1 MKVLLFCVYLCS
13 ADISVAQVIEMCRP
27 AQENKAY
34 NFDFIVQPSLFDLSE
49 FQIMKDDVVVS
60 IGDTDLHFIDYFK
73 STVQT
78 GVFRGIDRTLSVKL
92 TIHNVTRRDQGTWST
107 SYLHNGRMHLS
118 QELNCYL
125 KTFVIPKTV
134 SCKNYVHGGRLDIQ
148 CIALGIF
155 PEGICVVRLSNN
167 RGSIKQQTTTEYRH
181 EMMLE
186 GNDSY
191 FRSACLLSI
200 DLSTFTQKD
209 LDIDITM
216 YPNVTNTLED
226 SNYGAVKSLHYKLI
240 TLQKMLPHYTVD
252 VEASIP
258 RDCLE
263 LPINATHVLCAY
275 GEIINTAPEEADV
288 TVKQDLPLDNSVTDI
303 ITSTLISEGVIG
315 SCEIHTDED
324 VFVTCTVKHKINQ
337 NVASQLMIQ
346 NGMVVEFLTA
356 EETSTFLNSDS
367 IADDQN
373 IYQTYYIYRLPQD
386 LLNSD
391 LTTLTV
397 SLTTAEDWK
406 TFMKNITLVHKS
418 EKTTYQSHDS
428 INLITFSSIIIVLSC
443 LIGCSVFVFCK
454 TFRKLNDDKDTQLY
468 DEIVDI

>member
-27 AQENKAY
+27 AKENKAY

-60 IGDTDLHFIDYFK
+60 IGDTALHFIDYFK
-73 STVQT
+73 SIVQT
-78 GVFRGIDRTLSVKL
+78 DVFRGIDGTLSVKL
-92 TIHNVTRRDQGTWST
+92 TIHNVTRRDQGKWST

-125 KTFVIPKTV
+125 KTFVMPKTV

-167 RGSIKQQTTTEYRH
+167 RGSIKQQRTTEYSH
-181 EMMLE
+181 EMMKE
-186 GNDSY
+186 GSDSY

-200 DLSTFTQKD
+200 DLSIFTQKD

-216 YPNVTNTLED
+216 YPNVTNALED
-226 SNYGAVKSLHYKLI
+226 SNYGAVKSLHYKLRN
-240 TLQKMLPHYTVD
+240 
-252 VEASIP
+252 VEAPIP

-275 GEIINTAPEEADV
+275 GEIINTPPEEADV
-288 TVKQDLPLDNSVTDI
+288 TVKQDLPLDNSLTDI
-303 ITSTLISEGVIG
+303 ITTTLISEGVLG
-315 SCEIHTDED
+315 SCDIHTDED
-324 VFVTCTVKHKINQ
+324 VFVTCSVKHKINQ

-346 NGMVVEFLTA
+346 NGMDVEFLTA
-356 EETSTFLNSDS
+356 EKTSTFLNSDS

-373 IYQTYYIYRLPQD
+373 IYQTYYIFRLPQA

-397 SLTTAEDWK
+397 SLTTVEDWK
-406 TFMKNITLVHKS
+406 TLMKNITLVHKS
-418 EKTTYQSHDS
+418 EKNTHQSHNS
-428 INLITFSSIIIVLSC
+428 ISLITFSSIIIVLSC

-454 TFRKLNDDKDTQLY
+454 KFRKLNDDKDTHFY
-468 DEIVDI
+468 EEIVDI